1 MYSTW
6 KPSGQVLLVD
16 SPLLSYIDVW
26 HTNFLL
32 PRFTV
37 GEARDLGWRYT
48 CSDELAPLRD
58 ESAKHVSQRLQELV
72 HVPVEPKALV
82 QEAPVPSE
90 IPVESEAP
98 VQEAEQVA
106 IELVNS
112 SETESDR
119 DEDMVTRKTMTINCF
134 VPSARQTKQQQ
145 PSQGRGQVPPTPP
158 LPPPPSS

>member
-1 MYSTW
+1 M
-6 KPSGQVLLVD
+6 
-16 SPLLSYIDVW
+16 
-26 HTNFLL
+26 
-32 PRFTV
+32 
-37 GEARDLGWRYT
+37 
-48 CSDELAPLRD
+48 RD

-134 VPSARQTKQQQ
+134 VPSARQTTQQQ
-145 PSQGRGQVPPTPP
+145 PSQGRG
-158 LPPPPSS
+158 